1 MLDQYKKAAK
11 MLEKYSSANPE
22 ITSITFGHKTKNG
35 IQTDIPCVV
44 VGVNEK
50 MPAPESFGKQS
61 LPKILDGYTVDV
73 IQREDFSGL
82 ANDYVEPIKLN
93 NSFNSPVLFN
103 EARNWYGAG
112 GIVIAG
118 RGINAGKDYL
128 LSNHHVFPE
137 EGGSVKAYINNQWRH
152 IGTVVKSGRSY
163 KLDVAIIELT
173 PDSGFVRTSSMGIPQ
188 QPTMKGDVVFWDGAR
203 TGNNQGVVIE
213 VGAIFVNDPILGR
226 FITYANVASPH
237 REYDTAQ
244 PGDSGGSCFTNL
256 VGSNFATGIISG
268 HTLNST
274 SFVPLNIL
282 FDTFSGFEYGQVTE
296 SDNVSSLRYK
306 LEAMSQDLDNQ
317 LAANRALRARVN
329 ELEMVP
335 KDIAIK
341 FSNLVHTLD
350 ESTKDALGIT
360 GLFK

>member
-11 MLEKYSSANPE
+11 MLEKYSETNPE
-22 ITSITFGHKTKNG
+22 ITSITFGHKIKDGT
-35 IQTDIPCVV
+35 QTDIPCVV

-50 MPAPESFGKQS
+50 IPVPESFGKQS

-93 NSFNSPVLFN
+93 NGFNSPVLFN
-103 EARNWYGAG
+103 EARGWYGAG

-152 IGTVVKSGRSY
+152 IGTVVKSGRPY
-163 KLDVAIIELT
+163 KLDVAIIELA

-237 REYDTAQ
+237 REYNTAQ

-282 FDTFSGFEYGQVTE
+282 FDTFSAFEYGQVTE
-296 SDNVSSLRYK
+296 VDDVTSLRHK

-317 LAANRALRARVN
+317 LAANRALRSRVN

-335 KDIAIK
+335 RDIAHK
-341 FSNLVHTLD
+341 FSLAINSLD
-350 ESTKDALGIT
+350 EATKDALGIKH
-360 GLFK
+360 LLK